1 MEINKLFSFFSA
13 EYSEPESYSSP
24 VKVKKS
30 IPLATKNEVE
40 IDDGYGSPAAP
51 VISVSS
57 PPKPVYSVPAYRR
70 PPRHNQVKKYR
81 RPKKMFSFLDYMPM
95 MNFLMMD
102 FGSQRKPKR
111 HITYQ
116 SQKNRHVRKP
126 APFQVPKFRM
136 PKFRMPKGMPKP
148 IKYPAS
154 FAIST
159 KKPIF
164 TKTVKT
170 NFYNPTEKPKRQK
183 LEYSGWQP
191 IGKSHV

>member
-1 MEINKLFSFFSA
+1 MMA
-13 EYSEPESYSSP
+13 MGHQ
-24 VKVKKS
+24 
-30 IPLATKNEVE
+30 PLQLLVLAVLLNLCIVYQPTEDLPGIIKWKN
-40 IDDGYGSPAAP
+40 IGD
-51 VISVSS
+51 
-57 PPKPVYSVPAYRR
+57 
-70 PPRHNQVKKYR
+70 
-81 RPKKMFSFLDYMPM
+81 PKKCSVFWIICPWWIFWWWILEVRE
-95 MNFLMMD
+95 N
-102 FGSQRKPKR
+102 PKG
-111 HITYQ
+111 ILLINPK
-116 SQKNRHVRKP
+116 KNRHVRKP